1 MSRGTRH
8 LQGRVYR
15 QGVARARAQAAAA
28 AERAKGQAINDM
40 RSALTEVQLSMYGL
54 PDGDCT
60 DKAVHLLSHLAWL
73 IGMGAE
79 LAFRLQPAG
88 PEARRLHGA
97 LRQVV
102 DLCLQGRGYT
112 WRTEHAT
119 PLERAAADSHALL
132 LAHAEIAMQML
143 PGANYLSDRVRSRT
157 LRREDVAGAEIYRTP
172 AATEAATC

>member
-8 LQGRVYR
+8 LQGRIYR
-15 QGVARARAQAAAA
+15 QGVARAKAQAAAT
-28 AERAKGQAINDM
+28 AERAKGQYINDM
-40 RSALTEVQLSMYGL
+40 RAALTEVRISMYGL
-54 PDGDCT
+54 PDGDRS

-79 LAFRLQPAG
+79 LGFRLQPAG

-112 WRTEHAT
+112 WRTEHAV
-119 PLERAAADSHALL
+119 PLERAAADSHELL
-132 LAHAEIAMQML
+132 LAHAEIALQML
-143 PGANYLSDRVRSRT
+143 PGADYLSNRVRSRT
-157 LRREDVAGAEIYRTP
+157 LIREDVAGAEIYR
-172 AATEAATC
+172 AAA